1 MNVKGSLEGV
11 DNLAANHELFSATA
25 TPQTVRLVGQQSVLD
40 EIDSVLIKSINVSG
54 MSEPET
60 FVGEI
65 IVPENTRLAEGD
77 GTVSVSLDIRESTDE
92 QIFEQLVIEVENLAD
107 GLEAELEFETVDLRV
122 SGRISL
128 VSVLKRSDAHVLVD
142 VVNLSTGEYYLDLFP
157 FVRDEDATVELTT
170 EMTRNGESVST
181 VKVILRER
189 AG

>member
-1 MNVKGSLEGV
+1 M
-11 DNLAANHELFSATA
+11 
-25 TPQTVRLVGQQSVLD
+25 RLVGQQSVLD

-92 QIFEQLVIEVENLAD
+92 QIFEQLVIEVENL
-107 GLEAELEFETVDLRV
+107 ELEFETVDLRV